1 MNTHIQRTLA
11 ALAITGTLGL
21 GAAVGM
27 AVGHADEL
35 DTIRLT
41 DIPNIDALPQCSV
54 EDCSDLRPDEF
65 PAVWH
70 NDGDWYLA
78 PAHDAPRWL
87 LIVDNTVTH
96 AHGVAAA
103 DGGVPGPQ

>member
-41 DIPNIDALPQCSV
+41 DVPNIDTLPQCSV
-54 EDCSDLRPDEF
+54 EDCSDLRPDQF
-65 PAVWH
+65 PAVWF

-78 PAHDAPRWL
+78 PAHDAPRWT
-87 LIVDNTVTH
+87 LIVDATV
-96 AHGVAAA
+96 AHGAAAA
-103 DGGVPGPQ
+103 DGAVPGP